1 MLNPIFLERMK
12 EYLHDEYNDFYESFF
27 KPNVRALRV
36 NNHYIQTSNFK
47 EIFDYEIKE
56 IPYIKNG
63 FYLFEELKAGFH
75 PLHHAGAFYMQDPSA
90 MIPANAILLPDN
102 AFVLDL
108 CSAPGGKATEI
119 ATKIPNGCLIANE
132 IDYKRSKILASNV
145 ERLGFRNVVVT
156 NNKAEDFLKNFECCF
171 DAIFI
176 DAPCSGEGMFRK
188 YPKGQEL
195 WSLEEVNIC
204 AARDKN
210 IIDNAYKLLKKDGKL
225 IYSTCTFSKEENEDI
240 ISYISNKYDVE
251 ILPIDLSLSSVMKK
265 GFIDNTYRF
274 YPHIS
279 LGEGQFLAVIKKN
292 DGMVKSP
299 KLAKF
304 TSNIKEFSD
313 FKTKYLN
320 KDIFNLIK
328 RNNTL
333 FYQSTEFDLSTL
345 NVVNY
350 GVMLGEILKGR
361 FVPNHQIF
369 KAFNKLFKNYIDLDF
384 KDINIYKYLRGEQI
398 SFPVNDGYGVVFIN
412 GIALGGF
419 KANNNFLNNLYP
431 KGLRNF

>member
-12 EYLHDEYNDFYESFF
+12 EYLSDEYIDFYESFF

-36 NNHYIQTSNFK
+36 NNHYISTSKFQK
-47 EIFDYEIKE
+47 IFDFKIKK

-90 MIPANAILLPDN
+90 MIPANAISLSDD

-119 ATKIPNGCLIANE
+119 ASKIPKGCLIANE
-132 IDYKRSKILASNV
+132 IDYKRSKILASNI
-145 ERLGFRNVVVT
+145 ERLGFNNVVVT
-156 NNKAEDFLKNFECCF
+156 NNKTEDFLRNFECCF

-195 WSLEEVNIC
+195 WSLDEVNIC
-204 AARDKN
+204 AARDKK
-210 IIDNAYKLLKKDGKL
+210 IIDDAYKLLKKDGKL

-240 ISYISNKYDVE
+240 ISYMSNKYDVE
-251 ILPIDLSLSSVMKK
+251 ILSINDSLSSVMKK

-279 LGEGQFLAVIKKN
+279 EGEGQFLAVVKKK
-292 DGMVKSP
+292 DGVVRTP

-304 TSNIKEFSD
+304 TSNIKEFND
-313 FKTKYLN
+313 FRLKYLN
-320 KDIFNLIK
+320 DNIFNLIK
-328 RNNTL
+328 RKDTL

-350 GVMLGEILKGR
+350 GVMLGETLKGR

-369 KAFNKLFKNYIDLDF
+369 KAFSKSFNNYINFDF
-384 KDINIYKYLRGEQI
+384 NDVNVYKYLRGEQLF
-398 SFPVNDGYGVVFIN
+398 SCVNDGYGVVFIN